1 MKEDVH
7 LGRWRTPQSEQ
18 RFRAAEAELW
28 QEQFPEPP
36 AALDVETEAGTTR
49 VYHWP
54 GDAEPVVL
62 LHGMGGTS
70 LMWAG
75 FVDDLDGRDIY
86 AVDTMGDVG
95 RSVHRVAFGDVVD
108 VAEWLDQTLSG
119 LGLDRAHLVGNSYG
133 AWLALNLVTH
143 RPGRVRSIS
152 LLDPAGLA
160 KVSYAFYT
168 WGAKVF
174 VAAFMPGPVRR
185 RAAVR
190 LGMPMLEDKRIMRMA
205 FRAQVNHPF
214 RLPSEI
220 LSDDQLRA
228 ITVPTLLLIGER
240 SELSRAQD
248 VLARAQA
255 VMLNVQAAIIPDV
268 GHALPIDPKADAG
281 SRVREFLAA
290 HDSPRERR

>member
-1 MKEDVH
+1 MKADVH
-7 LGRWRTPQSEQ
+7 LGRWRTAQSEQ
-18 RFRAAEAELW
+18 RFRAAEAEVW

-36 AALDVETEAGTTR
+36 DALDIETGAGTTR

-54 GDAEPVVL
+54 GDAEAVVL
-62 LHGMGGTS
+62 LHGMRGTS

-75 FVDDLDGRDIY
+75 FVDDLDGRDMY
-86 AVDTMGDVG
+86 GVDTMGDVG
-95 RSVHRVAFGDVVD
+95 RSEQCVAFRDTAD
-108 VAEWLDQTLSG
+108 VARWLDETLAG
-119 LGLDRAHLVGNSYG
+119 LGLDCAHLVGNSYG

-160 KVSYAFYT
+160 KVSYRFYT

-174 VAAFMPGPVRR
+174 LAAFMPGPVRR

-228 ITVPTLLLIGER
+228 ITVPTLLLIGEK

-255 VMLNVQAAIIPDV
+255 LMPNVQAAIIPGV
-268 GHALPIDPKADAG
+268 GHALPIDPKADTG